1 MLLKILIVDDDLAMR
16 TLLKEILEEFEDKG
30 VELLTTEKEV
40 GTIESIK
47 IEKPE
52 LVNLGVLMPG
62 MSGFDV
68 SNTQKNE
75 HGMKDT
81 YIMMLTADGQEY
93 NKQNAKD
100 VCVDIL

>member
-1 MLLKILIVDDDLAMR
+1 M
-16 TLLKEILEEFEDKG
+16 
-30 VELLTTEKEV
+30 

-47 IEKPE
+47 VEKPE
-52 LVNLGVLMPG
+52 LVNLDVLMPG

-75 HGMKDT
+75 HGMKDA
-81 YIMMLTADGQEY
+81 YIMMLTADGKEY